1 MSGRTM
7 KTCLVLLLLLA
18 ALSGAWAR
26 GAQEGAKEQFRLV
39 TSRWAG
45 PHADFQG
52 KILENFVAETGI
64 QAKQDAIDYGQL
76 YQKQTLNMSSKT
88 GEYDL
93 VWVAEVWLPGYVKS
107 GYLRPLNEYF
117 GSVPGF
123 DLGSYN
129 PSMVK
134 INTINGKLYALPTFA
149 QCAIVAYN
157 KKMLADAGL
166 EAPKTWA
173 DMLKVAKH
181 FKEQGTGIALPAKQG
196 MAAVDVWAGLAYSN
210 DGGYFDASGKLAM
223 TSPAN
228 LETME
233 FWKTLVQYSMEGS
246 TNWHWDEVNKAIQ
259 FGQAPIGITIS
270 GLAGFLEDPASSKV
284 AGNVGFLPLP
294 YNKQVATILSF
305 WSWAVTADSRHPVE
319 AFKLAAW
326 LTSAKVEKE
335 QSIANGQISA
345 VSSLFTDE
353 ELVAKYSF
361 LPAVGL
367 ALANAH
373 TQPLDENAPK
383 LAESMMVALSS
394 VAVGAAA
401 PQAALEQ
408 VQKEIAPLY

>member
-1 MSGRTM
+1 MFGKLMRS
-7 KTCLVLLLLLA
+7 CLLLVLLLA
-18 ALSGAWAR
+18 GLSGAWAK
-26 GAQEGAKEQFRLV
+26 GAQEGSKEPFRLV

-45 PHADFQG
+45 PHADFQAEVL
-52 KILENFVAETGI
+52 KKFVAETGI

-76 YQKQTLNMSSKT
+76 FQKQTLNMSSKT

-117 GSVPGF
+117 GSTAGF
-123 DLGSYN
+123 DLNSYN
-129 PSMVK
+129 PSMLK
-134 INTINGKLYALPTFA
+134 INTINGKVYALPTFA

-166 EAPKTWA
+166 QPPQTWA
-173 DMLKVAKH
+173 DTLKVAKY
-181 FKEQGTGIALPAKQG
+181 FKDQGTGIALPAKQG

-210 DGGYFDASGKLAM
+210 DGGYFDKNGKLAM
-223 TSPAN
+223 TSPEN
-228 LETME
+228 LQTMK

-305 WSWAVTADSRHPVE
+305 WSWAVTADSKHPAE
-319 AFKLAAW
+319 AFQLAAW

-345 VSSLFTDE
+345 VASLFNDKD
-353 ELVAKYSF
+353 LVAKYSF

-394 VAVGAAA
+394 AAVGAAT
-401 PQAALEQ
+401 PEAALEQ